1 MTEEN
6 KYQILLTVVLG
17 LIFMFLTVILMLISG
32 CSVEASGNKRD
43 ISVYYRRYVD
53 YDTCVEY
60 YGEFRYG
67 ATPAYNQ
74 DGTLKLDNDCLAKR
88 EK

>member
-1 MTEEN
+1 M
-6 KYQILLTVVLG
+6 KKIGLLVIASIVVSTTIVVL
-17 LIFMFLTVILMLISG
+17 ILACDAMVSDN
-32 CSVEASGNKRD
+32 ERD
-43 ISVYYRRYVD
+43 ISVYYGRYVD

-74 DGTLKLDNDCLAKR
+74 DGTLKLNNDCLAKR